1 MGSINSSL
9 KTSPTYAGFLLV
21 ISIELINDSER
32 LFVGDHAAFNELVLI
47 GLIDFK
53 ISLECRFASIRS

>member
-1 MGSINSSL
+1 MGSINSSP
-9 KTSPTYAGFLLV
+9 KTSPTDADFLLV
-21 ISIELINDSER
+21 ISIELINDSKKS
-32 LFVGDHAAFNELVLI
+32 FFGDHAAFNELGLI